1 MTDFHVTDEMLAEL
15 SKKLELKRLRSAHPY
30 VVDLIRVLWRH
41 GAEGIERQKVL
52 DALERQREREGLPIP
67 NKFQEAVQGSYN
79 AHCVGYRAFEK
90 SKLMDSEAPFFSPG
104 GKGSGIWAVDRDK
117 ALTWL
122 KKENFEVQS

>member
-79 AHCVGYRAFEK
+79 AHCVGYRAFGEEQI
-90 SKLMDSEAPFFSPG
+90 DGFGSPVLFTRGQRLWYMG
-104 GKGSGIWAVDRDK
+104 G
-117 ALTWL
+117 
-122 KKENFEVQS
+122 